1 MLEGHIKG
9 LGVGINGSYEFQF
22 AGKLKGT
29 GKNGLPRKLK
39 HEIAKKIQEPSI
51 LILILILMNKTIS
64 DVIIR

>member
-29 GKNGLPRKLK
+29 GKNGLSRKLK
-39 HEIAKKIQEPSI
+39 HEIAKKKRNLFYSHSHSNE
-51 LILILILMNKTIS
+51 
-64 DVIIR
+64 

>member
-29 GKNGLPRKLK
+29 GENGLSRKLK
-39 HEIAKKIQEPSI
+39 HEIAKKAGTSSI
-51 LILILILMNKTIS
+51 IILILMNKTTS

>member
-1 MLEGHIKG
+1 MLEGQIKG

-29 GKNGLPRKLK
+29 GKNGLSHKLK
-39 HEIAKKIQEPSI
+39 HEIAKKTGTSSI
-51 LILILILMNKTIS
+51 IILILMNKTTS

>member
-29 GKNGLPRKLK
+29 GKNGLSRKLK
-39 HEIAKKIQEPSI
+39 HEIAINTGTF
-51 LILILILMNKTIS
+51 ILILILMNKAIF